1 VRRLAAAVALVVAL
15 AVALVV
21 APTTSGVAGAQ
32 TPSSID
38 VSSCVPGATIPSDRP
53 ANGPSPVGHCDPSDR
68 QRAIDTAVWF
78 WVLGLFVV
86 VAVIGG
92 IALTRSLRSRRV
104 AAR

>member
-1 VRRLAAAVALVVAL
+1 VRRPAAAVALAL
-15 AVALVV
+15 AFALVLTV
-21 APTTSGVAGAQ
+21 PATTGVAAAQ

-38 VSSCVPGATIPSDRP
+38 VSACVPGATIPSDRP
-53 ANGPSPVGHCDPSDR
+53 ANGPSPVGHCDPSES

-92 IALTRSLRSRRV
+92 VALTRSLRSRRV
-104 AAR
+104 EAR